1 MHRRLAAWVC
11 ALTLAASAVALPST
25 AATVEAAAA
34 CTNWKSTYA
43 PPTTIRVL
51 RSYGAAAGKVQV
63 VPFRAYVEN
72 VMAWEWPEAY
82 PTHALRAGAVAV
94 KQYGWYYAR
103 TWRGGKTA
111 SGACYD
117 VKDTSADQI
126 YRPETR
132 SAGPRQLSA
141 VDATWNLSIRRKRDG
156 KPGRFILTGYVPG
169 SISTCGAEKNGY
181 RLYQKGVKACAKAGM
196 TSEQIARVYYGSTL
210 ELTDPG
216 RHNIAG
222 TLNGRGDTG
231 AVVPTAEGID
241 VHVLA
246 STGSAFTAPADPDA
260 QTTSDTVTLGRVS
273 ADVDGDGDDELVSLV
288 SDGPTSQHIEVR
300 QPQGLGYGPPDDA
313 LGWDSGVAGVAF
325 TSEVDGGPG
334 IRLLAGDVDADYD
347 DDLILVVTG
356 DEPGTGS
363 IQVLAST
370 RSSLRDIVQAYAGA
384 FDPATSQAYAG
395 DVTGDNRADIV
406 LQTPTGDGLDFRV
419 MASQADGQLADPVTW
434 YTGADLTEATSKAV
448 LLDYDRDS
456 RDDLVVAVEA
466 PSGTIYRGLR
476 STGKAFSATTLY
488 RSTLAFSR
496 IKLAASDV
504 DRNGR
509 GDVVVYAKPTG
520 SGSGT
525 RLYVH
530 RSTGT
535 ALASGEL
542 WLDDA
547 TLDWQAIEPY

>member
-34 CTNWKSTYA
+34 CTNWKSAYA

-51 RSYGAAAGKVQV
+51 RSYGSAAGKVQV

-72 VMAWEWPEAY
+72 VMAWEWPETY

-103 TWRGGKTA
+103 TWRGGRTP

-141 VDATWNLSIRRKRDG
+141 VAVTWNLSIRRKRDG
-156 KPGRFILTGYVPG
+156 KPGRFILTGYAPG
-169 SISTCGAEKNGY
+169 SISSCGAEKNGF

-216 RHNIAG
+216 RHNIVG

-231 AVVPTAEGID
+231 AVVPTADGID
-241 VHVLA
+241 VHVRA
-246 STGSAFTAPADPDA
+246 STGRAFAAPAGPDS
-260 QTTSDTVTLGRVS
+260 QTTSDASTLGRVS
-273 ADVDGDGDDELVSLV
+273 ADIDGDGDDELVSLV

-300 QPQGLGYGPPDDA
+300 QPKGYAYGAPDDT
-313 LGWDSGVAGVAF
+313 LGWDSTSAGVEFA
-325 TSEVDGGPG
+325 SERDGLPAV
-334 IRLLAGDVDADYD
+334 RLLAADVDADYD

-356 DEPGTGS
+356 AEPGSGS
-363 IQVLAST
+363 IYVLASSKGT
-370 RSSLRDIVQAYAGA
+370 LQDISEVYAGA
-384 FDPATSQAYAG
+384 FDPATSQLFAG

-406 LQTPTGDGLDFRV
+406 LETPTDVGLAVRV
-419 MASQADGQLADPVTW
+419 MAGRPDGQFAAPTTW
-434 YTGADLTEATSKAV
+434 YTGSDLTEATSQAV
-448 LLDYDRDS
+448 LLDYDRNS

-476 STGKAFSATTLY
+476 STGKAFSAATLSS
-488 RSTLAFSR
+488 STIAFSR
-496 IKLAASDV
+496 IKLATSDV

-509 GDVVVYAKPTG
+509 GDLVVYVKPTG

>member
-72 VMAWEWPEAY
+72 VMAWEWPETY
-82 PTHALRAGAVAV
+82 PTQALRA
-94 KQYGWYYAR
+94 R
-103 TWRGGKTA
+103 RRGGQA
-111 SGACYD
+111 VRLVLRAD
-117 VKDTSADQI
+117 VAGRQDGQRRVLRRQGHLG
-126 YRPETR
+126 RPDL
-132 SAGPRQLSA
+132 SPR
-141 VDATWNLSIRRKRDG
+141 DAQRRPAAAERRGGDLEPEHPAQARR

-260 QTTSDTVTLGRVS
+260 QTTSDAVTLGRVS

-300 QPQGLGYGPPDDA
+300 QPARPRVRPTGRRTRLGLGRRRASPSRA
-313 LGWDSGVAGVAF
+313 RSTARRASG
-325 TSEVDGGPG
+325 SW
-334 IRLLAGDVDADYD
+334 
-347 DDLILVVTG
+347 
-356 DEPGTGS
+356 
-363 IQVLAST
+363 
-370 RSSLRDIVQAYAGA
+370 
-384 FDPATSQAYAG
+384 PATS
-395 DVTGDNRADIV
+395 
-406 LQTPTGDGLDFRV
+406 TPT
-419 MASQADGQLADPVTW
+419 
-434 YTGADLTEATSKAV
+434 
-448 LLDYDRDS
+448 
-456 RDDLVVAVEA
+456 
-466 PSGTIYRGLR
+466 
-476 STGKAFSATTLY
+476 TT
-488 RSTLAFSR
+488 T
-496 IKLAASDV
+496 
-504 DRNGR
+504 
-509 GDVVVYAKPTG
+509 T
-520 SGSGT
+520 
-525 RLYVH
+525 
-530 RSTGT
+530 
-535 ALASGEL
+535 
-542 WLDDA
+542 
-547 TLDWQAIEPY
+547 